1 MSAAAALVVAGSVAV
16 LLAAQIVLACVRV
29 RCAPRRSE
37 AVWFTLFLGALLGL
51 TVTSAAGPGGLIAT
65 SVLLW
70 VAGAYLAARA
80 GEAAPPWWH
89 AAAGLVTIGVLVCLQ
104 AGWWGGQLWLAPV
117 AGAAALAVY
126 PQRRLCA
133 RRPGPG
139 APLPRY
145 LCGIGLLPV
154 AGSLT
159 DQIVQL
165 SGRAPLSLAVLGTGA
180 LALWSGYLLAQ
191 LDYLRAPARSLG
203 DTEDQESDA
212 WRRARRPPLA
222 DQASEPGGVAG
233 PGHREPTHTRQ
244 PESEEDGLL
253 LQHRLAITGYL
264 TAGVAHEFKNILGH
278 IKTTAEWGATGG
290 DALRALQLIR
300 SHVGAGVTGVNEM
313 LTTTLRDGPE
323 ARSKVSVLREINRI
337 LGVVAA
343 TLQTARVTIRL
354 RVPEELALV
363 TRKRELMLALLNLI
377 QNAGQ
382 ATAERNSGGGAVTV
396 TGRTDGELCILEV
409 TDAAGGVD
417 PAAAG
422 RLFDRGFGTGSGSG
436 LGLHLARRLIERND
450 GDLTYHAIPG
460 GSCFRIALPM
470 DPP

>member
-1 MSAAAALVVAGSVAV
+1 MSAAAALVVEGAVAV
-16 LLAAQIVLACVRV
+16 LLGAQIVLACVRV
-29 RCAPRRSE
+29 RGAPRRPE
-37 AVWFTLFLGALLGL
+37 AVWFMLFLGALLGL
-51 TVTSAAGPGGLIAT
+51 VVTGAAGPGGLIAT

-70 VAGAYLAARA
+70 VAGSYLAARDGA
-80 GEAAPPWWH
+80 AAPPRWH
-89 AAAGLVTIGVLVCLQ
+89 AAAGLVTIGVIACMW
-104 AGWWGGQLWLAPV
+104 AGWWGSQLWLV
-117 AGAAALAVY
+117 LIAGAAALAVY

-133 RRPGPG
+133 WRQEGGG
-139 APLPRY
+139 APGRA

-154 AGSLT
+154 AGSLF
-159 DQIVQL
+159 DQIL
-165 SGRAPLSLAVLGTGA
+165 PLTGRAPLSLAVLGAGV
-180 LALWSGYLLAQ
+180 LALCSGYVLAQ
-191 LDYLRAPARSLG
+191 LDYLRAPA
-203 DTEDQESDA
+203 
-212 WRRARRPPLA
+212 
-222 DQASEPGGVAG
+222 EPGGVAG
-233 PGHREPTHTRQ
+233 RGHREPAHTRQ
-244 PESEEDGLL
+244 PESEEDGVL

-300 SHVGAGVTGVNEM
+300 SHVGTGVTGVNEM

-323 ARSKVSVLREINRI
+323 PRSKVSVVSEINRI

-354 RVPEELALV
+354 RVPEDLALV

-382 ATAERNSGGGAVTV
+382 ATAERSGGGAVTV

-409 TDAAGGVD
+409 TDAAGGLD

-422 RLFDRGFGTGSGSG
+422 RLFDRGYGTGSGSG
-436 LGLHLARRLIERND
+436 LGLHLARRLVERND

>member
-1 MSAAAALVVAGSVAV
+1 MSAAAALVVEGAVAV
-16 LLAAQIVLACVRV
+16 LLGAQIVLACVRV
-29 RCAPRRSE
+29 RGAPRRPE
-37 AVWFTLFLGALLGL
+37 AVWFMLFLGALLGL
-51 TVTSAAGPGGLIAT
+51 AVTGAAGPGGLIAT

-70 VAGAYLAARA
+70 VAGSYLAARD
-80 GEAAPPWWH
+80 GESAPPQWH
-89 AAAGLVTIGVLVCLQ
+89 AAAGLVTIGIIVCMRS
-104 AGWWGGQLWLAPV
+104 GWWGSALWLVPV
-117 AGAAALAVY
+117 AAAAALAGY
-126 PQRRLCA
+126 PQRLLCV
-133 RRPGPG
+133 RRQKGGG
-139 APLPRY
+139 APSRS

-154 AGSLT
+154 AGSLA

-165 SGRAPLSLAVLGTGA
+165 TGRAPLSLAVLGAGV
-180 LALWSGYLLAQ
+180 LALCAGYVLAQ
-191 LDYLRAPARSLG
+191 LDYLRAPARSLR
-203 DTEDQESDA
+203 DTEGHESDA
-212 WRRARRPPLA
+212 WRRARRVPYSDPSA
-222 DQASEPGGVAG
+222 EPGGVAG
-233 PGHREPTHTRQ
+233 RGHREPPHTRQ

-253 LQHRLAITGYL
+253 LQHRLAIAGYL

-290 DALRALQLIR
+290 DAQRALQLIR

-323 ARSKVSVLREINRI
+323 PRSKVSVLSEINRI
-337 LGVVAA
+337 LGVVAS

-382 ATAERNSGGGAVTV
+382 ATAARNSGGGVVTV
-396 TGRTDGELCILEV
+396 TGRTDGEHCILEV
-409 TDAAGGVD
+409 TDAGGGVD
-417 PAAAG
+417 TAAAG
-422 RLFDRGFGTGSGSG
+422 RLFDRGYGTGSGSG
-436 LGLHLARRLIERND
+436 LGLHLARRLVERND

-460 GSCFRIALPM
+460 GSCFRIALPL

>member
-1 MSAAAALVVAGSVAV
+1 MSAAAALVVEGAVAV
-16 LLAAQIVLACVRV
+16 LLGAQIVLACVRV
-29 RCAPRRSE
+29 RGAPRRPE
-37 AVWFTLFLGALLGL
+37 AVWFMLFLGALLGL
-51 TVTSAAGPGGLIAT
+51 VVTGAAGPGGLIAT

-70 VAGAYLAARA
+70 VAGSYLAARA
-80 GEAAPPWWH
+80 GAAAPPRWH
-89 AAAGLVTIGVLVCLQ
+89 AAAGLVTIGVIACMW
-104 AGWWGGQLWLAPV
+104 AGWWGSQLWLVPI
-117 AGAAALAVY
+117 AGAAAVAVY

-133 RRPGPG
+133 WRQEGGG
-139 APLPRY
+139 APGRALC
-145 LCGIGLLPV
+145 CGIGLLPV
-154 AGSLT
+154 AGSLF
-159 DQIVQL
+159 DQIL
-165 SGRAPLSLAVLGTGA
+165 PLTGRAPLSLAVLGAGV
-180 LALWSGYLLAQ
+180 LALCSGYLLAQ
-191 LDYLRAPARSLG
+191 LDYLRAPA
-203 DTEDQESDA
+203 
-212 WRRARRPPLA
+212 
-222 DQASEPGGVAG
+222 EPGGVAG
-233 PGHREPTHTRQ
+233 RGHREPAHTRQ
-244 PESEEDGLL
+244 PESEEDGVL

-300 SHVGAGVTGVNEM
+300 SHVGTGVTGVNEM

-323 ARSKVSVLREINRI
+323 PRSKVSVVSEINRI

-354 RVPEELALV
+354 RVPEDLALV

-382 ATAERNSGGGAVTV
+382 ATAERSGGGAVTV
-396 TGRTDGELCILEV
+396 TGRTDGERCILEV
-409 TDAAGGVD
+409 TDAAGGLD

-422 RLFDRGFGTGSGSG
+422 RLFDRGYGTGSGSG
-436 LGLHLARRLIERND
+436 LGLHLARRLVERND

>member
-1 MSAAAALVVAGSVAV
+1 MSATAALVVEGAVAV
-16 LLAAQIVLACVRV
+16 LLGAQIVLAGVRV
-29 RCAPRRSE
+29 RGAPRRPE
-37 AVWFTLFLGALLGL
+37 AVWFMLFLGALLGL
-51 TVTSAAGPGGLIAT
+51 TVIGAAGPGGLIAT

-80 GEAAPPWWH
+80 GEAAPPRWH
-89 AAAGLVTIGVLVCLQ
+89 AVAGVVAIGIIICLW
-104 AGWWGGQLWLAPV
+104 AGWWGSALWLVPV
-117 AGAAALAVY
+117 AAVAALAGYLLRLLWV
-126 PQRRLCA
+126 RRQD
-133 RRPGPG
+133 GGG
-139 APLPRY
+139 APGRS

-154 AGSLT
+154 AGSLA
-159 DQIVQL
+159 DQIVPL
-165 SGRAPLSLAVLGTGA
+165 TGRAPLSLAVLGAGV
-180 LALWSGYLLAQ
+180 LALCSGYVLAQ
-191 LDYLRAPARSLG
+191 LDYLRG
-203 DTEDQESDA
+203 
-212 WRRARRPPLA
+212 RA
-222 DQASEPGGVAG
+222 EPGGVAG
-233 PGHREPTHTRQ
+233 RGYRE
-244 PESEEDGLL
+244 PESEEDGHL
-253 LQHRLAITGYL
+253 LQHRLAIAGYL

-278 IKTTAEWGATGG
+278 IKTTAEWGVSGG

-300 SHVGAGVTGVNEM
+300 SHVGTGVTGVNEM

-323 ARSKVSVLREINRI
+323 PRSKVSVVSEINRI

-343 TLQTARVTIRL
+343 TLQTARITIRL

-382 ATAERNSGGGAVTV
+382 ATAERGGGGAVTV
-396 TGRTDGELCILEV
+396 TGRSDGERCILEV
-409 TDAAGGVD
+409 TDAAGGLD

-422 RLFDRGFGTGSGSG
+422 RLFDRGYGTGSGSG
-436 LGLHLARRLIERND
+436 LGLHLARRLVERND

>member
-1 MSAAAALVVAGSVAV
+1 MSAAAALVVEGAVAV
-16 LLAAQIVLACVRV
+16 LLGAQIVLACVRV
-29 RCAPRRSE
+29 RGAPRRPE

-51 TVTSAAGPGGLIAT
+51 AVTGAAGPGGLIAT

-70 VAGAYLAARA
+70 VAGSYLAARD
-80 GEAAPPWWH
+80 GEAAPPRWH
-89 AAAGLVTIGVLVCLQ
+89 AVAGLVTIGIIVCTR
-104 AGWWGGQLWLAPV
+104 WWGSALWLVPV
-117 AGAAALAVY
+117 AAAAALAGY
-126 PQRRLCA
+126 LQRLLWV
-133 RRPGPG
+133 RRQEDGG
-139 APLPRY
+139 APGRS

-154 AGSLT
+154 AGSLA

-165 SGRAPLSLAVLGTGA
+165 TGRAPLSLAMLGAGV
-180 LALWSGYLLAQ
+180 LALCSGYVLAQ
-191 LDYLRAPARSLG
+191 LDYLRAP
-203 DTEDQESDA
+203 
-212 WRRARRPPLA
+212 
-222 DQASEPGGVAG
+222 SEPGGVAG
-233 PGHREPTHTRQ
+233 RGHREPPHTRQ
-244 PESEEDGLL
+244 PDSEEDGLL
-253 LQHRLAITGYL
+253 LQHRLAIAGYL

-278 IKTTAEWGATGG
+278 IKTTAEWGVTGG

-300 SHVGAGVTGVNEM
+300 SHVGTGVTGVNEM

-323 ARSKVSVLREINRI
+323 PRSKVSVVSEINRI

-354 RVPEELALV
+354 RVPEELVLV

-382 ATAERNSGGGAVTV
+382 ATAERSGGGAVTV

-409 TDAAGGVD
+409 IDAAGGLD

-422 RLFDRGFGTGSGSG
+422 KLFDRGYGTGSGSG
-436 LGLHLARRLIERND
+436 LGLHLARRLVERND